1 MQAAPRLGLAFLL
14 LIAAFLVLVG
24 VAVGTLFIAG
34 QSALALVVVVAGIAG
49 VGAGV
54 VTWLL
59 VRKADEEPAVATAAP
74 AVQPLSLPHAVAVP
88 RPARRSLRVQ
98 AMPVADLP
106 PAYVNAVTRGIRA
119 RTSALRGQP
128 PRSSA

>member
-34 QSALALVVVVAGIAG
+34 QGALALVVVVAGIAG

-59 VRKADEEPAVATAAP
+59 VRNVDEEPAVATAAP
-74 AVQPLSLPHAVAVP
+74 AVQPLPHAAAMP
-88 RPARRSLRVQ
+88 RPARRAPRVQ

-128 PRSSA
+128 PPSSA